1 MQRSPVKCDESFFIR
16 YPDNFRILLYPAG
29 VNQGASMKRLT
40 GLCSTM
46 VVIVSLLTGCDNPQQ
61 PAESTQRATVLE
73 GKTMGTFWRVS
84 LAGIDPGREAALREK
99 IQAQL
104 DADDQLLSTW
114 KNDSA
119 LMQFNRSTRTDPW
132 PVSEAMSDI
141 VTQALRIGDKTHG
154 ALDVTVGPLVN
165 LWGFGPDKQPVTMPS
180 EADIA
185 RAKTRVG
192 LKHLSVHQTASGPYL
207 QKDIPELFVDL
218 STVGE
223 GYAADHLARLMEQE
237 GVSRYLVS
245 VGGALVSRGTNPEGR
260 AWRVAIQQPTDREN
274 AVAAIVDINGH
285 GISTAGSYR
294 NYYQLDGKRLSHVID
309 PASGYPI
316 QHTLVSATVIAPTSL
331 EADGWDTG
339 LMVLGP
345 EKAKALALEQKL
357 AVYLIVK
364 EPKGFTTWMSPQFTT
379 FLLPQNN

>member
-1 MQRSPVKCDESFFIR
+1 MGMVAA
-16 YPDNFRILLYPAG
+16 ILLL
-29 VNQGASMKRLT
+29 S
-40 GLCSTM
+40 
-46 VVIVSLLTGCDNPQQ
+46 GCDNPQKKTETA
-61 PAESTQRATVLE
+61 PHTTLLD

-84 LAGIDPGREAALREK
+84 LVGVAPEREAAMREK

-119 LMQFNRSTRTDPW
+119 LMQFNHATTTSPW

-141 VTQALRIGDKTHG
+141 VTLSLRIGQKTQG
-154 ALDVTVGPLVN
+154 AMDVTVGPLVN
-165 LWGFGPDKQPVTMPS
+165 LWGFGPNKQPVKTPS
-180 EADIA
+180 EDDIA
-185 RAKTRVG
+185 QAKRRVG
-192 LKHLSVHQTASGPYL
+192 LSHLTVHQSAQGQYL
-207 QKDIPELFVDL
+207 QKDIPDLFVDL

-245 VGGALVSRGTNPEGR
+245 VGGALVSRGTNAEGR
-260 AWRVAIQQPTDREN
+260 SWRVAIQQPTDREN

-294 NYYQLDGKRLSHVID
+294 NYYELDGKRLSHVID
-309 PASGYPI
+309 PATGRPI
-316 QHTLVSATVIAPTSL
+316 QHTLVSATVIAPTAL

-364 EPKGFTTWMSPQFTT
+364 EPKGFTTWMSPQFET
-379 FLLPQNN
+379 FLLSQKN